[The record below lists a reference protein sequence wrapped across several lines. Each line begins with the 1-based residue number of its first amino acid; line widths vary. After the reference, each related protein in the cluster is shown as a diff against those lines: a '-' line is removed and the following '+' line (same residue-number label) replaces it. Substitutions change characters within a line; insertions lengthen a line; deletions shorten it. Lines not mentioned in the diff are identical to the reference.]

1 MLRMSA
7 AIFANVNLVCICSFL
22 IDSFVK
28 LVLTNLGGYQKSID
42 PLVTNLWLREQ
53 GKLLE
58 TDHRGRMPCP
68 QLRNRGDE
76 HPFPAMLP
84 VWVIALSLR
93 VAVGISNVRNRRV
106 TPGGSILVNAGL
118 PAFEPDLVSDLQ
130 INANSRSEINQ

>member
-1 MLRMSA
+1 
-7 AIFANVNLVCICSFL
+7 
-22 IDSFVK
+22 VK

-58 TDHRGRMPCP
+58 TDHRGRMLCP
-68 QLRNRGDE
+68 QPRNRGDE

-106 TPGGSILVNAGL
+106 TPGWSILVNAGL